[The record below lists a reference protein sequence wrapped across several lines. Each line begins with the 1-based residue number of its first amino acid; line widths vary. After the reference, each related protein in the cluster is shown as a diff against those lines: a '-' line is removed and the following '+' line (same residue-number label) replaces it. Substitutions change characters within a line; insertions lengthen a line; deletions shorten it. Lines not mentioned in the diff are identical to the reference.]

1 MKKTL
6 STLAL
11 CSCMATSLWT
21 SAQEAPLWLRN
32 SSLSPDGNTV
42 AFTFKGD
49 IYTVPVKGGTARQIT
64 TSPAYDTAPVWSP
77 DGKSIAFASD
87 RKGSADVYMV
97 DATGGT
103 PTRLTTHSGT
113 EIPLAFTPDGEIIFK
128 ANIMPDV
135 NAINGFSSTQLYT
148 VGTEAGLRPQLL
160 LSIPSDA
167 VSVDASGRI
176 LYQDKKGYEDRLRK
190 HERSSGTSDIW
201 IVENVSDPAQRRFE
215 KLTSFAGHSIN
226 PQWASGDKF
235 YYVTEESDG
244 ILNVHF
250 RNLDGTGKRQVTHL
264 TKHPVRSLSA
274 SADGETIVFSYDGEL
289 YSMKPSTQAEPVKIP
304 VKIIRDD
311 SADDHRKVRF
321 TSGAT
326 DAALS
331 PNGKE
336 VVFVVRGDVFVT
348 SVEYNTTRQITA
360 TPGQERNVAFTPDG
374 RSIIFDGERD
384 GRWQIFQVTLDK
396 PSDKTFTYA
405 ESFTEK
411 PIVSTDK
418 AAQQPRISPD
428 GKKVAYLENRTTLK
442 VLDLE
447 SGKTN
452 TAMDG
457 KYAYSYVD
465 GDLDMHW
472 SPDSEWLLFDGY
484 IGVGGWNNADIA
496 AVRADGSE
504 LIDLTESGYSDGN
517 SKWIA
522 GGKGVL
528 YQSDRDGYRSHGS
541 WGAQNDIYMVMLDG
555 EDYERF
561 NYTKEETELAKE
573 AEKADK
579 QDKDSDS
586 KDNKKKNKKD
596 KKKKDE
602 GKDVKKK
609 PLKLDFANRDVRRK
623 RLTRHSS
630 SMGDYFLNPDM
641 DKLYYIARFEKGGDL
656 WMLDLKKGDERIVA
670 KDFGYGALMP
680 DSAGKKLF
688 SLSNG
693 QLKIF
698 DLGSNDTKTV
708 NFSADADFSYDA
720 ERKYIF
726 DHMKQQVEDKFYD
739 ENLHGVDWE
748 MYTNEY
754 AKFLPYINNDTD
766 FAEVLSEVL
775 GELNASHTGGRAY
788 TNGPSSLD
796 VTSYLGAFYSPDHNG
811 DGLLISEVIARGPL
825 ALKSDKVKAGDL
837 ITAID
842 GKPITAGKD
851 YFPLTAGKA
860 GKRVRVSIKH
870 AADGSTSDIV
880 VKPISAGAMRGLL
893 YQRWVDRNKAVVDSV
908 SGGKIGYVH
917 ISGMDSPSFRTI
929 YDEVLG
935 KYRNCDA
942 IVVDTRY
949 NGGGWLHNDVA
960 LLFSG
965 KKYVDYSPRGQYIGS
980 DPFSQWTKPSAMLI
994 NESNY
999 SDAHGTPYV
1008 YKTLGL
1014 GKLVGAPVPGTMTAV
1029 WWENQVNP
1037 AIVFGI
1043 PQVTSLGSD
1052 GKPLENRQLDPDV
1065 TVINQPS
1072 DFLNGTDAQLI
1083 EATKLLMKK

>member
-1 MKKTL
+1 MKKFITG
-6 STLAL
+6 LAL
-11 CSCMATSLWT
+11 CACMAS
-21 SAQEAPLWLRN
+21 SAFAAEDEPLWLRN
-32 SSLSPDGNTV
+32 SAISPDGSTV

-49 IYTVPVKGGTARQIT
+49 IYTVPITGGTARQLT
-64 TSPAYDTAPVWSP
+64 TASAHDSNPVWSN
-77 DGKSIAFASD
+77 DGKSIAFSSD
-87 RKGSADVYMV
+87 RKGSV
-97 DATGGT
+97 DIYIVNAEGGT
-103 PTRLTTHSGT
+103 PTRLTTHSGS
-113 EIPLAFTPDGEIIFK
+113 EIPLAFTPDGKVIFK
-128 ANIMPDV
+128 ANIMPDR
-135 NAINGFSSTQLYT
+135 NAVNGFSFTQLYT
-148 VGTEAGLRPQLL
+148 VPAESGKRPELL
-160 LSIPSDA
+160 LSLPTDA
-167 VSVDASGRI
+167 VSVDAAGRI

-201 IVENVSDPAQRRFE
+201 IVENIDKPAERKFT
-215 KLTSFAGHSIN
+215 KLTDFNGHSIN
-226 PQWASGDKF
+226 PQWAGGDRF
-235 YYVTEESDG
+235 YYVSEESDG
-244 ILNVHF
+244 ILNVHS
-250 RNLDGTGKRQVTHL
+250 RKLDGSGKRQITRL
-264 TKHPVRSLSA
+264 PTHPVRSLSA
-274 SADGETIVFSYDGEL
+274 SADGETIVFSYDGQL
-289 YSMKPSTQAEPVKIP
+289 YSMKPSAQTQPAKIP
-304 VKIIRDD
+304 VRIIRDD
-311 SADDHRKVRF
+311 SADDTRKVRF

-336 VVFVVRGDVFVT
+336 VAFVVRGDVFVT
-348 SVEYNTTRQITA
+348 SVEYNTTRQITS
-360 TPGQERNVAFTPDG
+360 TPGQERNVVFTPDG

-384 GRWQIFQVTLDK
+384 GRWQIFQVSLDK

-418 AAQQPRISPD
+418 ASQQPRVSPD
-428 GKKVAYLENRTTLK
+428 GKKVAYLEDRTTLK
-442 VLDLE
+442 VLDLAT
-447 SGKTN
+447 GHTD

-472 SPDSEWLLFDGY
+472 SPDSRWLLFDGY
-484 IGVGGWNNADIA
+484 IGVGGWNNQDVA

-504 LIDLTESGYSDGN
+504 LVDLTESGYSDGN

-541 WGAQNDIYMVMLDG
+541 WGAQSDIYMVMLDG
-555 EDYERF
+555 DAYERF
-561 NYTKEETELAKE
+561 NFTKEEEELAKE
-573 AEKADK
+573 ADKADK
-579 QDKDSDS
+579 KDKADSDK
-586 KDNKKKNKKD
+586 KDKKD
-596 KKKKDE
+596 KKKD
-602 GKDVKKK
+602 KKK
-609 PLKLDFANRDVRRK
+609 DDKKVESKPLVFDFANRDVRRK

-630 SMGDYFLNPDM
+630 AMGDYFLTPEM
-641 DKLYYIARFEKGGDL
+641 DKLFYVARFEKGGDL

-670 KDFGYGALMP
+670 KDFGYGTLMP

-698 DLGSNDTKTV
+698 DTSSNDIKTV
-708 NFSADADFSYDA
+708 NFSAEADFSFNA
-720 ERKYIF
+720 ERRYIF
-726 DHMKQQVEDKFYD
+726 DHMKQQVQDKFYD
-739 ENLHGVDWE
+739 ANLHGVDWE
-748 MYTNEY
+748 MYTREY
-754 AKFLPYINNDTD
+754 AKFLPYINNDDD
-766 FAEVLSEVL
+766 FAELLSEVL

-788 TNGPSSLD
+788 TSAASPLD
-796 VTSYLGAFYSPDHNG
+796 ATSYLGAFYSPDYEG

-825 ALKSDKVKAGDL
+825 ALKSDKVKAGDI

-842 GKPITAGKD
+842 GKPIAAGAD

-860 GKRVRVSIKH
+860 GKRVRVSVRH
-870 AADGSTSDIV
+870 AADGSVSDLT
-880 VKPISAGAMRGLL
+880 VKPLSAGGMRDLL
-893 YQRWVDRNKAVVDSV
+893 YRRWVDRNKAVVDSV

-929 YDEVLG
+929 YDQVLG

-1008 YKTLGL
+1008 YKTLGI

-1037 AIVFGI
+1037 EIIFGI
-1043 PQVTSLGSD
+1043 PQVTSLGTD

-1065 TVINQPS
+1065 PVTNLPA
-1072 DFLNGTDAQLI
+1072 DFLNGTDTQLI
-1083 EATKLLMKK
+1083 EATKLLMQK